1 MPRSSTNLWR
11 EVARQCFVWAQAHGY
26 TGNLEPNALDNEMSS
41 MRKTC
46 FYTAFIVDNP

>member
-1 MPRSSTNLWR
+1 MPQSSTNLWR
-11 EVARQCFVWAQAHGY
+11 TVARLTYDMAVSHGY
-26 TGNLEPNALDNEMSS
+26 SGNLTPNALDNEMSS